1 MSATDAGQIVVRYEH
16 VAKSF
21 GPKVVYQDV
30 TLDVRRG
37 ENMVIMGGSGTGK
50 SVMLK
55 CLIGLMQPTDGKI
68 FYGDR
73 EVTAM
78 DESELI
84 DVRRNIAYVFQQAA
98 LFDSMTVFENIAY
111 PLRTHLKL
119 SDEELT
125 ARVELNLERV
135 NLPGAGNLMPA
146 QLSGGMRKRIGL
158 ARAIALEPEIILWD
172 EPTTGLDP
180 SNTKRISEL
189 ILKMQSEL
197 KVTSLIVTHDMT
209 SAMMVADRVALL
221 HGKRIEK
228 VLPKA
233 DIQKE
238 PRGTLLRDFIEG
250 NLDI

>member
-1 MSATDAGQIVVRYEH
+1 MNETKTDQAIIRYEH
-16 VAKSF
+16 VAKMF
-21 GPKVVYQDV
+21 GAKVIYDDV
-30 TLDVRRG
+30 SLEVHQG
-37 ENMVIMGGSGTGK
+37 ENMVILGGSGTGK

-55 CLIGLMQPTDGKI
+55 CLIGLMQTTEGKI
-68 FYGDR
+68 WYQDR

-98 LFDSMTVFENIAY
+98 LFDSMTVFDNIAY
-111 PLRTHLKL
+111 PLRTQLKL
-119 SDEELT
+119 SEKEL
-125 ARVELNLERV
+125 AERVELNLDRV
-135 NLPGAGNLMPA
+135 NLPGVGDLMPSE
-146 QLSGGMRKRIGL
+146 LSGGMRKRIGL
-158 ARAIALEPEIILWD
+158 ARAIALEPDVILWD

-189 ILKMQSEL
+189 ILKMQADL

-209 SAMMVADRVALL
+209 SAMLVADRIALL
-221 HGKRIEK
+221 HNKRIEK
-228 VLPKA
+228 VLPKS
-233 DIQKE
+233 DIEKE